1 MGVNSG
7 CDVLFALAWITGKEL
22 SMLERFPEIL
32 FADVTECTNKE
43 RRGMFI
49 VAGQD
54 GNGNIFNALHCY
66 MPNGKPQTFD
76 WIYAEAMPKLVRT
89 SIIERNR
96 VLMTD
101 GELAMY
107 IPHRENARD
116 PTSPWRN
123 SKHKRCTFHLLT
135 QKWINSVAFNNC
147 KSEEGKLIIQT
158 VHYWLQELVTKV
170 IYHHEYSDTMK
181 LILKYLDEKETKLG
195 SCLFPMK

>member
-1 MGVNSG
+1 MFHFFSLDSLSVEEVRSSMRVNSG
-7 CDVLFALAWITGKEL
+7 CDVLLALAWITGKEL

-76 WIYAEAMPKLVRT
+76 WIYAEAMPKLVGT

-96 VLMTD
+96 VLITD
-101 GELAMY
+101 
-107 IPHRENARD
+107 
-116 PTSPWRN
+116 
-123 SKHKRCTFHLLT
+123 F
-135 QKWINSVAFNNC
+135 
-147 KSEEGKLIIQT
+147 
-158 VHYWLQELVTKV
+158 
-170 IYHHEYSDTMK
+170 
-181 LILKYLDEKETKLG
+181 
-195 SCLFPMK
+195 